1 MVFNGAFG
9 RRPNGLVSET
19 LPAALVGRGDAV
31 AGTPLLANHSP
42 PVLLAHFVC
51 DACYA
56 ADALS
61 RQAVS
66 LSSWSQSGHRKM
78 RISVS
83 PPGTGEMAIKC
94 ISVAQRQSGS
104 SVEPASS
111 SRSNFDMTPP
121 HLGPTVRIARQHFDL
136 PAVVSGTL

>member
-1 MVFNGAFG
+1 M
-9 RRPNGLVSET
+9 RLVT
-19 LPAALVGRGDAV
+19 
-31 AGTPLLANHSP
+31 AGIVVTIEPTQVIFH
-42 PVLLAHFVC
+42 
-51 DACYA
+51 A

-94 ISVAQRQSGS
+94 ISAVQRQSGS

-111 SRSNFDMTPP
+111 RRSNFDMTPP
-121 HLGPTVRIARQHFDL
+121 SPSESLC
-136 PAVVSGTL
+136 VSASVAK